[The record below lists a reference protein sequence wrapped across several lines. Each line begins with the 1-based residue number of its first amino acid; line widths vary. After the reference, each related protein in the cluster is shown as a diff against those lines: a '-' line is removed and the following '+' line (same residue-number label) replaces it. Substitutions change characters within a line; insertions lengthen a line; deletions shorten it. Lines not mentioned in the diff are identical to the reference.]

1 MVFALIK
8 FIIKTAWIVLIA
20 ATTCFFM
27 MQYFLPNIMNDFGQ
41 KAAINLEK
49 KFNSKIDSIKDKSNS
64 KKIAEEFKKFI
75 DKVSK

>member
-1 MVFALIK
+1 MFFYDAVFLTK
-8 FIIKTAWIVLIA
+8 YYERFWS
-20 ATTCFFM
+20 
-27 MQYFLPNIMNDFGQ
+27 